1 MPLNEELLSKFTQN
15 EKGDLYFEDKLIV
28 KRDIVAPEP
37 ISNPRVLSDT
47 GTTMTITWDPS
58 VSEDV
63 EFYYVMMANR
73 ESVKTTVNQVTLT
86 DLRPFGEYEIGIV
99 AVDGSDNL
107 SEAKWF
113 YGMTGEAPVPPILDN
128 AHIQWGYDGYMLDL
142 WFLDFIGAT
151 SIDLYINDEFEA
163 TLPNGRT
170 SYTMRGATRPNVYEI
185 KAIAKNDYGVGD
197 PVLTTIIL

>member
-28 KRDIVAPEP
+28 KRDIIAPGP

-73 ESVKTTVNQVTLT
+73 EPVKTTVNQATLT

-107 SEAKWF
+107 SETKWF

-128 AHIQWGYDGYMLDL
+128 ADIQWGYDGYILDI
-142 WFLDFIGAT
+142 WFLNFIGAT
-151 SIDLYINDEFEA
+151 SIDLYINDEFET
-163 TLPNGRT
+163 TLPKGRT
-170 SYTMRGATRPNVYEI
+170 SYSIRGATRPNVYNI
-185 KAIAKNDYGVGD
+185 KAVAKNDYGVAN
-197 PVLTTIIL
+197 PMLTTIVL